1 MGMDSLSFW
10 GCRNGRNGM
19 KEDVLQTK
27 RRRKFWD
34 PHVFRELCRKS
45 LLKLQDCDPSVI
57 LRERER
63 DQQPQKRN
71 SSYAAL
77 PLHLA
82 DALQRY
88 CSLSD
93 LVFTTRDPTT

>member
-10 GCRNGRNGM
+10 GCRNGM
-19 KEDVLQTK
+19 KEDVLQTR

-63 DQQPQKRN
+63 EGSTTPKKELFICSPAFA
-71 SSYAAL
+71 SS
-77 PLHLA
+77 
-82 DALQRY
+82 RR
-88 CSLSD
+88 
-93 LVFTTRDPTT
+93 TPTIL

>member
-19 KEDVLQTK
+19 KEDVLQTR

-63 DQQPQKRN
+63 GINNPKEGT
-71 SSYAAL
+71 
-77 PLHLA
+77 LHMQTCL
-82 DALQRY
+82 
-88 CSLSD
+88 CI
-93 LVFTTRDPTT
+93 